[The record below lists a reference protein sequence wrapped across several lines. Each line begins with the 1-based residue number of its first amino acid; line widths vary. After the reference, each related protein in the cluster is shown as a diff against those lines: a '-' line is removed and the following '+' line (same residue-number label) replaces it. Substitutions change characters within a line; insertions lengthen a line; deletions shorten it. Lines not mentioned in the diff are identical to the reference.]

1 MLESFDSLQ
10 SMGAQEVADIGMSPR
25 FRLKNL
31 ATSPHVTQL
40 LLDATAPAHAGGRL
54 RGGSGMEARPWRNA
68 DPVDSPVMLLSYWVL
83 VRKPSGKGLYTE
95 HMHREKVKNM

>member
-1 MLESFDSLQ
+1 
-10 SMGAQEVADIGMSPR
+10 
-25 FRLKNL
+25 
-31 ATSPHVTQL
+31 
-40 LLDATAPAHAGGRL
+40 
-54 RGGSGMEARPWRNA
+54 MEARPWRNA